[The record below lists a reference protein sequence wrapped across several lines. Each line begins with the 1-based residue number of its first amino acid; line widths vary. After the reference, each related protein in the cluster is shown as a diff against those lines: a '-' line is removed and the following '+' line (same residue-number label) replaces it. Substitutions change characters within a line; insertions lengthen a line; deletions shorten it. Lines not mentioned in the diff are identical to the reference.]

1 MNIGSTVNPRNEK
14 EGDKMARILII
25 DDEPAIAMV
34 LKELL
39 SEEGYEII
47 VASNGLTG
55 LQILKEGPPP
65 EIILM
70 DLLMPEMGGRDI
82 VNAIR
87 AIPDLAMIPIILLTG
102 AMPNPSDYP
111 PEGSY
116 QEIINKPFEIEDLII
131 KINSLWKSSLV

>member
-1 MNIGSTVNPRNEK
+1 
-14 EGDKMARILII
+14 MARILIM

-34 LKELL
+34 LKEVL
-39 SEEGYEII
+39 SEEGFDIV

-55 LQILKEGPPP
+55 LQLLQEEPFP

-70 DLLMPEMGGRDI
+70 DLMMPEMPGRDI

-87 AIPDLAMIPIILLTG
+87 ARSDFAEVPIILLTG
-102 AMPNPSDYP
+102 AMPNPNDFP

-116 QEIINKPFEIEDLII
+116 QDIINKPFEIEDLID
-131 KINSLWKSSLV
+131 KINYHLPKSTPV